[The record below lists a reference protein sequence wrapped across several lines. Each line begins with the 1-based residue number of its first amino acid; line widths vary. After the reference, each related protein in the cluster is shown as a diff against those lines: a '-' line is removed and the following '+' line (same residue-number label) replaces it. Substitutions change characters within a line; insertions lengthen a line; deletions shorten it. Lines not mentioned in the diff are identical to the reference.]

1 MSAVKDAGG
10 EIDRLMARGLD
21 LYALGQIEEATA
33 CWRRVLSL
41 DPRHAEARDY
51 LQAAGGDAEAPAP
64 APRPVPSVGLL
75 VEAVGL
81 LRDGGLQE
89 ALGLLETL
97 VRSDPGNLEAQAL
110 LELARGSLLRV
121 YRARVGSS
129 DGVPRVRIPTA
140 EIMKY
145 NLPAAAGFLLSAI
158 DGRISV
164 DELIAVSGMDP
175 FDALRA
181 LANLLDAGIVEARA

>member
-1 MSAVKDAGG
+1 
-10 EIDRLMARGLD
+10 MARGLD

-33 CWRRVLSL
+33 CWRRVLAL
-41 DPRHAEARDY
+41 DPQHAEARDY

-64 APRPVPSVGLL
+64 APRPGPSGGLL
-75 VEAVGL
+75 GEAVVL
-81 LRDGGLQE
+81 LRGGCLPE
-89 ALGLLETL
+89 AFGVLETL
-97 VRSDPGNLEAQAL
+97 LRSDPGNLEAQAL
-110 LELARGSLLRV
+110 LELARGALLRV
-121 YRARVGSS
+121 YRERVGSGL
-129 DGVPRVRIPTA
+129 GVPRVRISTA
-140 EIMKY
+140 EVMKY

-181 LANLLDAGIVEARA
+181 LANLLDAGIVESRP